1 MLPQPSCFLFCLLVL
16 TYSSENRLN
25 TPFFWDLNLGSKHHL
40 EKDGLTVPFDCINP
54 VNFPQNYTGNKIATE
69 KPWANMLSVPQ
80 LISDLQFKIR
90 QLLLCFGFQGED
102 IIKWPQ
108 RHKTFYRQIV
118 PSLQLMISDVGFFS
132 IVMARKQYP
141 LG

>member
-1 MLPQPSCFLFCLLVL
+1 
-16 TYSSENRLN
+16 
-25 TPFFWDLNLGSKHHL
+25 
-40 EKDGLTVPFDCINP
+40 
-54 VNFPQNYTGNKIATE
+54 
-69 KPWANMLSVPQ
+69 MLSVPQ

-118 PSLQLMISDVGFFS
+118 PSLQLMISDVGFFQHCDGTEAIS
-132 IVMARKQYP
+132 IRLEIVVY
-141 LG
+141 L